1 VGLTLLTKQKKSDE
15 ELHGLVYSLT
25 PRTIE
30 EDVVWYKRPLGLAII
45 VGVICVILS
54 ILFW

>member
-1 VGLTLLTKQKKSDE
+1 MTRQQKTEK
-15 ELHGLVYSLT
+15 ELYGLVYSLT

-30 EDVVWYKRPLGLAII
+30 EDIPWYRRPVGLAIW

-54 ILFW
+54 IIFW